1 MSGKRL
7 LIITPALQTPSYR
20 YRIAQYVTYLEKAG
34 FETQIVEI
42 ARITPPDMRRLRDSL
57 AQSSAIFLQKKLL
70 KRSEALL
77 LGPWKDK
84 VIFDFDDAIFLP
96 AFNEARGLPGFYKRW
111 RRHRKFLR
119 TLCTSAL
126 VICANDY
133 LAAVSRK
140 LGFEATVI
148 PTAVALERYHIAPI
162 HREDKTFTIGWI
174 GTGSNLR
181 YLNVIRPALKR
192 LNERFPI
199 VLKVISSEA
208 PNINECPVTFKSWRW
223 EDEAD
228 DLASLDVGIMPLTDD
243 PWTRGKAAFK
253 ALQYMAAGL
262 PAVCSDVGISR
273 EVIQHRENGFLVNT
287 ADEWVEVL
295 VTLARDRELRRRIG
309 EKARATVA
317 RKYSLEVI
325 APCVVDAISHFT

>member
-1 MSGKRL
+1 
-7 LIITPALQTPSYR
+7 
-20 YRIAQYVTYLEKAG
+20 
-34 FETQIVEI
+34 
-42 ARITPPDMRRLRDSL
+42 
-57 AQSSAIFLQKKLL
+57 
-70 KRSEALL
+70 
-77 LGPWKDK
+77 
-84 VIFDFDDAIFLP
+84 
-96 AFNEARGLPGFYKRW
+96 
-111 RRHRKFLR
+111 
-119 TLCTSAL
+119 
-126 VICANDY
+126 
-133 LAAVSRK
+133 
-140 LGFEATVI
+140 VI

-162 HREDKTFTIGWI
+162 HREDESFTIGWI
-174 GTGSNLR
+174 GTGPNLR

-208 PNINECPVTFKSWRW
+208 PNISECPVTFKSWRW

-273 EVIQHRENGFLVNT
+273 EVIQHGENGFLVNT